1 MQVFRIG
8 LLGVIRTLIISELSL
23 DLARRHVFSCTVSK
37 ATNILGTLRNYD
49 NDDAVNEKYE
59 FAFMRLIPII
69 INSFRVQNVL
79 KVPRS

>member
-1 MQVFRIG
+1 M
-8 LLGVIRTLIISELSL
+8 
-23 DLARRHVFSCTVSK
+23 FSCTVTK
-37 ATNILGTLRNYD
+37 AANILGTLRNYD
-49 NDDAVNEKYE
+49 DDDAAKEKYE